1 MNIKALGKIRHN
13 GKDYIPGQIIPGL
26 TQQEYDRLIQLKA
39 GEEIKQSSSNE
50 AQDATQDV
58 TQGTQENNDFTGFQL
73 NGPVVVSV
81 EEFAGLKADEQKA
94 HLKALKIEPA
104 GKEEERI
111 AQYEEWYAEQVSAGG
126 ND

>member
-13 GKDYIPGQIIPGL
+13 GKDYVTGQIIPGL
-26 TQQEYDRLIQLKA
+26 TKKEYDRLIQLKA
-39 GEEIKQSSSNE
+39 GEEIEHASSNE
-50 AQDATQDV
+50 TQDATQDV
-58 TQGTQENNDFTGFQL
+58 TQGNNDFTGFQL

-104 GKEEERI
+104 GKEDDRI